1 MQINRWLIVPLFS
14 MFWGVGAGC
23 GGNPSTTSNP
33 VGQTVVLVSIDGFR
47 WDYIDRP
54 GAVVLR
60 QIAESGV
67 RARTM
72 QPVFPTKTF
81 PNHYSIVTGLHPER
95 HGIVSNTMED
105 SELGRF
111 SLGNRDAVTD
121 ARWWAGEPIWVTAQ
135 RQGLQA
141 APYFWPGSEA
151 AIGGIRPTYWKQF
164 DDNVPNETRVQ
175 WVLDALAMPV
185 DSAPSLISVYFSEVD
200 HAGHG
205 FGPDSPDVDS
215 AIASVDRALAT
226 LWEGIGSLGLRDR
239 VNLVIV
245 SDHGM
250 TPLSP
255 DRMILLDEL
264 LDEGTYRVV
273 DWTPVAAIVPEHGRE
288 DEIVTR
294 LSPVPHLTVFPRRE
308 VPARLHYNDNPR
320 IQPVLAMADDGW
332 QITSSTR
339 ARARASLGGD
349 HGYDNAAANMGALF
363 VAAGPAFSQGV
374 VVDRVRTL
382 DLYEL
387 MCRVLGIDPSPND
400 GALDSIAAVL
410 RP

>member
-1 MQINRWLIVPLFS
+1 
-14 MFWGVGAGC
+14 
-23 GGNPSTTSNP
+23 
-33 VGQTVVLVSIDGFR
+33 
-47 WDYIDRP
+47 
-54 GAVVLR
+54 
-60 QIAESGV
+60 
-67 RARTM
+67 
-72 QPVFPTKTF
+72 
-81 PNHYSIVTGLHPER
+81 
-95 HGIVSNTMED
+95 
-105 SELGRF
+105 
-111 SLGNRDAVTD
+111 
-121 ARWWAGEPIWVTAQ
+121 
-135 RQGLQA
+135 
-141 APYFWPGSEA
+141 
-151 AIGGIRPTYWKQF
+151 
-164 DDNVPNETRVQ
+164 
-175 WVLDALAMPV
+175 
-185 DSAPSLISVYFSEVD
+185 
-200 HAGHG
+200 
-205 FGPDSPDVDS
+205 
-215 AIASVDRALAT
+215 
-226 LWEGIGSLGLRDR
+226 
-239 VNLVIV
+239 
-245 SDHGM
+245 
-250 TPLSP
+250 
-255 DRMILLDEL
+255 MILLDEL

-294 LSPVPHLTVFPRRE
+294 LSSVPHLTVFRRGE